1 MFYVQADEIPCQPS
15 YMRIGNQRIPSVS
28 VLRGLAN
35 VHLRQLVL
43 IVAHADGSNRYVVIN

>member
-1 MFYVQADEIPCQPS
+1 VVG
-15 YMRIGNQRIPSVS
+15 IGNQRIPSVS
-28 VLRGLAN
+28 VLRGLAK